1 MTARIPFLV
10 ALAVILV
17 TSSPAIARDRRWNPA
32 TAVADARRDIAE
44 HRIRFCFVGGYVPHP
59 IGVPDDAFRVIARY
73 PRIEVG
79 DQGCIRTKNS
89 DVEHEYARLYNE
101 EMWQHVSRR
110 PR

>member
-1 MTARIPFLV
+1 MTARTVLLVLLV
-10 ALAVILV
+10 AFTFPSSTVLAG
-17 TSSPAIARDRRWNPA
+17 RRWDPG

-44 HRIRFCFVGGYVPHP
+44 HHLRFCFIGGYVPHP
-59 IGVPDDAFRVIARY
+59 IGVPDSSYRIVSRY

-79 DQGCIRTKNS
+79 DQGCIRSKNS

-101 EMWQHVSRR
+101 EMWRYVSRK